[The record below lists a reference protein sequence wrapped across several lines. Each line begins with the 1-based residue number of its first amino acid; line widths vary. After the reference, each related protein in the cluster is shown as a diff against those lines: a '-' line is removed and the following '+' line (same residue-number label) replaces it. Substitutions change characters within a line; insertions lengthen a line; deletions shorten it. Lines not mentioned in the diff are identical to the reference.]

1 LEYISKKE
9 LLMNKKIIPIVAS
22 TIVISATSLF
32 AFSNKAIAKTGI
44 VYNVE
49 TGLIIR
55 DTPSKDAKT
64 LDSLLN
70 GASVEVLGEE
80 GNYYK
85 VKYKDITGYVTKSYL
100 KVDGEVPKTEET
112 KTETKTEEKK
122 EETKTETKT
131 EEKKEE
137 TQPETKVENTT
148 ATNTTNT
155 TTTGT
160 TTTETKITSSFKAKL
175 LAKANVYVLPLVNTS
190 KLGEIE
196 KGKEVTVISKTGN
209 WCYIQSESISGW
221 IFTSRVEK
229 VDTPVENKEE
239 KKTEEKKEEQKNSN
253 KKMYVAFEYCNVRE
267 GATTDSAKVTSAN
280 HNAEVEILGK
290 EGEWYKVNVNGKTG
304 YIREDQLSESQT

>member
-1 LEYISKKE
+1 
-9 LLMNKKIIPIVAS
+9 MNKKIIPIIAS
-22 TIVISATSLF
+22 IVVISATTLMT
-32 AFSNKAIAKTGI
+32 FSNTAIAKTGI

-49 TGLIIR
+49 TGLLIR
-55 DTPSKDAKT
+55 DNPSTNAKT

-85 VKYKDITGYVTKSYL
+85 VKYQDITGYVTKSYVN
-100 KVDGEVPKTEET
+100 VDGEVPKTEET
-112 KTETKTEEKK
+112 KTEEKK
-122 EETKTETKT
+122 EEEKQPETKT

-137 TQPETKVENTT
+137 KQPETKTENTT
-148 ATNTTNT
+148 ENKVENAT
-155 TTTGT
+155 TTT
-160 TTTETKITSSFKAKL
+160 TTTETKTTSSFEAKL
-175 LAKANVYVLPLVNTS
+175 LDTAKVYVLPLVNTS
-190 KLGEIE
+190 KLGELE
-196 KGKEVTVISKTGN
+196 KDKEVTVISKTGN
-209 WCYIQSESISGW
+209 WCYIQTDSISGW

-239 KKTEEKKEEQKNSN
+239 KKTEEKKEEKKEEKTSSN

-280 HNAEVEILGK
+280 HNTEVEILGK
-290 EGEWYKVNVNGKTG
+290 EGDWYKVNVNGKSG

>member
-1 LEYISKKE
+1 
-9 LLMNKKIIPIVAS
+9 MNKKIIPIIAS
-22 TIVISATSLF
+22 TLVISATSLLT
-32 AFSNKAIAKTGI
+32 FSNTAIAKTGI

-49 TGLIIR
+49 TGLLIR
-55 DTPSKDAKT
+55 DNPSKDAKT

-85 VKYKDITGYVTKSYL
+85 VKYQDITGYVTKSYL

-112 KTETKTEEKK
+112 KTEEKKEEEKQPETKTEEKK
-122 EETKTETKT
+122 EETKTENKT
-131 EEKKEE
+131 
-137 TQPETKVENTT
+137 ENTT
-148 ATNTTNT
+148 ETKNETNTTPT
-155 TTTGT
+155 T
-160 TTTETKITSSFKAKL
+160 TTTETKTTSSFKAKL
-175 LAKANVYVLPLVNTS
+175 LDKAKVYVLPLVNTS

-196 KGKEVTVISKTGN
+196 KDKEVTVISKTGN

-229 VDTPVENKEE
+229 VDTPVENKEEKKEE

>member
-1 LEYISKKE
+1 
-9 LLMNKKIIPIVAS
+9 MNKKIIPIIAS
-22 TIVISATSLF
+22 TVVISATALMT
-32 AFSNKAIAKTGI
+32 FSNTAIAKTGI

-49 TGLIIR
+49 TGLLIR
-55 DTPSKDAKT
+55 DNPSTNAKT

-85 VKYKDITGYVTKSYL
+85 VKYQDITGYVTKSYL
-100 KVDGEVPKTEET
+100 KVDGEVPKTEE
-112 KTETKTEEKK
+112 KKEEQKQPETKTEEKK
-122 EETKTETKT
+122 EEK
-131 EEKKEE
+131 
-137 TQPETKVENTT
+137 QPETKVENTT
-148 ATNTTNT
+148 TETNTTST
-155 TTTGT
+155 TTA
-160 TTTETKITSSFKAKL
+160 TETKTTSSFKAKL
-175 LAKANVYVLPLVNTS
+175 LDKAKVYVLPLVNTS

-196 KGKEVTVISKTGN
+196 KDKEVTVISKTGS

-239 KKTEEKKEEQKNSN
+239 KKTEEKKEEKTSN

-280 HNAEVEILGK
+280 HNTEVEILGK
-290 EGEWYKVNVNGKTG
+290 EGDWYKVNVNGKTG

>member
-1 LEYISKKE
+1 
-9 LLMNKKIIPIVAS
+9 MNKKIIPVVAS
-22 TIVISATSLF
+22 TLVISATALLT
-32 AFSNKAIAKTGI
+32 FSNNAIAKTGI

-100 KVDGEVPKTEET
+100 KVDGEVQKTEET

-137 TQPETKVENTT
+137 TQPETKAENTT
-148 ATNTTNT
+148 VTNTTNT

-160 TTTETKITSSFKAKL
+160 TATETKTTSSFKAKL

-190 KLGEIE
+190 KLGEID
-196 KGKEVTVISKTGN
+196 KDKEVTVISKTGN
-209 WCYIQSESISGW
+209 WCYIQTDTISGW

-229 VDTPVENKEE
+229 VDTPVENKTSNEE
-239 KKTEEKKEEQKNSN
+239 KKTEEKKEEKKEEKTTSN

-267 GATTDSAKVTSAN
+267 KATTDSAKVTSAN
-280 HNAEVEILGK
+280 HNTEVEILGK
-290 EGEWYKVNVNGKTG
+290 EGEWYKVSVDGKTG

>member
-1 LEYISKKE
+1 
-9 LLMNKKIIPIVAS
+9 MNKKIIPVVAS
-22 TIVISATSLF
+22 TLVISATALLT
-32 AFSNKAIAKTGI
+32 FSNNAIAKTGI

-100 KVDGEVPKTEET
+100 KVDGEVPNTEET

-148 ATNTTNT
+148 VTNTTNT
-155 TTTGT
+155 TTTNT
-160 TTTETKITSSFKAKL
+160 TATETKTTSSFKAKL

-190 KLGEIE
+190 KLGEID
-196 KGKEVTVISKTGN
+196 KDKEVTVISKTGN
-209 WCYIQSESISGW
+209 WCYIQTDTISGW

-239 KKTEEKKEEQKNSN
+239 KKTEEKKEEKKEEKTSSN

-267 GATTDSAKVTSAN
+267 SATTDSAKVTSAN
-280 HNAEVEILGK
+280 HNTEVEILGK

-304 YIREDQLSESQT
+304 YIREDQLAESQT

>member
-1 LEYISKKE
+1 
-9 LLMNKKIIPIVAS
+9 MNKKIIPIVAS
-22 TIVISATSLF
+22 TLVISATSLLT
-32 AFSNKAIAKTGI
+32 FSNTAIAKTGI

-85 VKYKDITGYVTKSYL
+85 VKYQDITGYVTKSYL

-112 KTETKTEEKK
+112 KTEEKKEEEKQPETKTEEKK
-122 EETKTETKT
+122 EETKTEN
-131 EEKKEE
+131 
-137 TQPETKVENTT
+137 KVENTT
-148 ATNTTNT
+148 TETNTTP
-155 TTTGT
+155 
-160 TTTETKITSSFKAKL
+160 TTTETKTTSSFKAKL
-175 LAKANVYVLPLVNTS
+175 LDKAKVYVLPLVNTS
-190 KLGEIE
+190 KLGEID
-196 KGKEVTVISKTGN
+196 KDKEVTVISKTGN

-229 VDTPVENKEE
+229 VDTPVENKEEKKEE

>member
-1 LEYISKKE
+1 
-9 LLMNKKIIPIVAS
+9 MNKKIIPVVAS
-22 TIVISATSLF
+22 TLVISATALLT
-32 AFSNKAIAKTGI
+32 FSNNAIAKTGI

-100 KVDGEVPKTEET
+100 KVDGEVQKTEET

-137 TQPETKVENTT
+137 TQPETKAENTT

-160 TTTETKITSSFKAKL
+160 TATETKTTSSFKAKL

-190 KLGEIE
+190 KLGEID
-196 KGKEVTVISKTGN
+196 KDKEVTVISKTGN
-209 WCYIQSESISGW
+209 WCYVQTDTISGW

-229 VDTPVENKEE
+229 VDTPVENKTSTEE
-239 KKTEEKKEEQKNSN
+239 KKTEEKKEEKTEEKTTSN

-267 GATTDSAKVTSAN
+267 KATTDSAKVTSAN
-280 HNAEVEILGK
+280 HNTEVEILGK
-290 EGEWYKVNVNGKTG
+290 EGEWYKVSVDGKTG

>member
-1 LEYISKKE
+1 
-9 LLMNKKIIPIVAS
+9 MNKKIIPIIAS
-22 TIVISATSLF
+22 TVIISATALMT
-32 AFSNKAIAKTGI
+32 FSNTAIAKTGI

-49 TGLIIR
+49 TGLLIR
-55 DTPSKDAKT
+55 DNPSTNAKT

-85 VKYKDITGYVTKSYL
+85 VKYQDITGYVTKSYL
-100 KVDGEVPKTEET
+100 KVDGEVPKTEEK
-112 KTETKTEEKK
+112 KTEEKKEEQKQPETKTEEKK
-122 EETKTETKT
+122 EEK
-131 EEKKEE
+131 
-137 TQPETKVENTT
+137 QPETKVENTT
-148 ATNTTNT
+148 TETNTTST
-155 TTTGT
+155 TTA
-160 TTTETKITSSFKAKL
+160 TETKTTSSFKAKL
-175 LAKANVYVLPLVNTS
+175 LDKAKVYVLPLVNTS

-196 KGKEVTVISKTGN
+196 KDKEVTVISKTGS

-239 KKTEEKKEEQKNSN
+239 KKTEEKKEEKTSN

-280 HNAEVEILGK
+280 HNTEVEILGK
-290 EGEWYKVNVNGKTG
+290 EGDWYKVNVNGKTG

>member
-1 LEYISKKE
+1 
-9 LLMNKKIIPIVAS
+9 MNKKIIPVVAS
-22 TIVISATSLF
+22 TLVISATALLT
-32 AFSNKAIAKTGI
+32 FSNNAIAKTGI

-100 KVDGEVPKTEET
+100 KVDGEVPNTEET

-148 ATNTTNT
+148 VTNTTNT
-155 TTTGT
+155 TTTNT
-160 TTTETKITSSFKAKL
+160 TATETKTTSSFKAKL

-190 KLGEIE
+190 KLGEID
-196 KGKEVTVISKTGN
+196 KDKEVTVISKTGN
-209 WCYIQSESISGW
+209 WCYIQTDTISGW

-229 VDTPVENKEE
+229 VDTPVDNKTEE
-239 KKTEEKKEEQKNSN
+239 KKTEEKKEEKTEEKTTSN
-253 KKMYVAFEYCNVRE
+253 KKMYFSFEYCNVRE
-267 GATTDSAKVTSAN
+267 KATTDSAKVTSAN

-290 EGEWYKVNVNGKTG
+290 EGEWYKVSVDGKTG

>member
-1 LEYISKKE
+1 
-9 LLMNKKIIPIVAS
+9 MNKKIIPIIAS
-22 TIVISATSLF
+22 TLVISATSLLT
-32 AFSNKAIAKTGI
+32 FSNTAIAKTGI

-49 TGLIIR
+49 TGLLIR
-55 DTPSKDAKT
+55 DNPSKDAKT

-85 VKYKDITGYVTKSYL
+85 VKYQDITGYVTKSYL
-100 KVDGEVPKTEET
+100 KVDGEVQKTE
-112 KTETKTEEKK
+112 ETKTEEKK
-122 EETKTETKT
+122 EEEKQPETKT

-137 TQPETKVENTT
+137 IKTENKTE
-148 ATNTTNT
+148 N
-155 TTTGT
+155 
-160 TTTETKITSSFKAKL
+160 TTETKNETNTTPTTTSTETKTTSSFKAKL
-175 LAKANVYVLPLVNTS
+175 LDKAKVYVLPLVNTS

-196 KGKEVTVISKTGN
+196 KDKEVTVISKTGN

>member
-1 LEYISKKE
+1 
-9 LLMNKKIIPIVAS
+9 MNKKIIPIIAS
-22 TIVISATSLF
+22 TLVISATSLLT
-32 AFSNKAIAKTGI
+32 FSNTAIAKTGI

-49 TGLIIR
+49 TGLLIR
-55 DTPSKDAKT
+55 DNPSKDAKT

-85 VKYKDITGYVTKSYL
+85 VKYQDITGYVTKSYL

-112 KTETKTEEKK
+112 KTEEKKEEEKQPETKTEEKK
-122 EETKTETKT
+122 EETKTENKT
-131 EEKKEE
+131 E
-137 TQPETKVENTT
+137 N
-148 ATNTTNT
+148 
-155 TTTGT
+155 
-160 TTTETKITSSFKAKL
+160 TTETKNETNTTPTTTSTETKTTSAFKAKL
-175 LAKANVYVLPLVNTS
+175 LDKAKVYVLPLVNTS

-239 KKTEEKKEEQKNSN
+239 KKTEEKKEEQKKSN

>member
-1 LEYISKKE
+1 
-9 LLMNKKIIPIVAS
+9 MNKKIIPIIAS
-22 TIVISATSLF
+22 TLVISATSLLT
-32 AFSNKAIAKTGI
+32 FSNTAIAKTGI

-85 VKYKDITGYVTKSYL
+85 VKYQDITGYVTKSYL

-112 KTETKTEEKK
+112 KTEEKKEEEKQPETKTEEKK
-122 EETKTETKT
+122 EETKTENKT
-131 EEKKEE
+131 E
-137 TQPETKVENTT
+137 N
-148 ATNTTNT
+148 
-155 TTTGT
+155 
-160 TTTETKITSSFKAKL
+160 TTETKNETNTTPTTTSTETKTTSSFKAKL
-175 LAKANVYVLPLVNTS
+175 LDKAKVYVLPLVNTS

-196 KGKEVTVISKTGN
+196 KDKEVTVISKTGN

-229 VDTPVENKEE
+229 VDTPVENKEEKKEE

-290 EGEWYKVNVNGKTG
+290 EGEWNKVNVNGKTG

>member
-1 LEYISKKE
+1 
-9 LLMNKKIIPIVAS
+9 MNKKIIPIIAS
-22 TIVISATSLF
+22 TLVISATSLLT
-32 AFSNKAIAKTGI
+32 FSNTAIAKTGI

-49 TGLIIR
+49 TGLLIR
-55 DTPSKDAKT
+55 DNPSKDAKT

-85 VKYKDITGYVTKSYL
+85 VKYQDITGYVTKSYL

-112 KTETKTEEKK
+112 KTEEKKEEEKQPETKTEEKK
-122 EETKTETKT
+122 EETKTENKT
-131 EEKKEE
+131 E
-137 TQPETKVENTT
+137 N
-148 ATNTTNT
+148 
-155 TTTGT
+155 
-160 TTTETKITSSFKAKL
+160 TTETKNETNTTPITTSTETKTTSAFKAKL
-175 LAKANVYVLPLVNTS
+175 LDKAKVYVLPLINTS

-196 KGKEVTVISKTGN
+196 KDKEVTVISKTGN

-239 KKTEEKKEEQKNSN
+239 KKEEKKEEQKNSN

-280 HNAEVEILGK
+280 HNTEVEILGK
-290 EGEWYKVNVNGKTG
+290 EGDWYKVNVNGKTG

>member
-1 LEYISKKE
+1 
-9 LLMNKKIIPIVAS
+9 MNKKIIPIIAS
-22 TIVISATSLF
+22 TLVISATSLLT
-32 AFSNKAIAKTGI
+32 FSNTAIAKTGI

-49 TGLIIR
+49 TGLLIR
-55 DTPSKDAKT
+55 DNPSKDAKT

-85 VKYKDITGYVTKSYL
+85 VKYQDITGYVTKSYL

-112 KTETKTEEKK
+112 KTEEKKEEEKQTETKTEEKK
-122 EETKTETKT
+122 EETKTEN
-131 EEKKEE
+131 
-137 TQPETKVENTT
+137 KVENTT
-148 ATNTTNT
+148 TETNTTPT
-155 TTTGT
+155 TTS
-160 TTTETKITSSFKAKL
+160 TETKTTSAFKAKL
-175 LAKANVYVLPLVNTS
+175 LDKAKVYVLPLVNTS

-196 KGKEVTVISKTGN
+196 KDKEVTVISKTGN

-229 VDTPVENKEE
+229 VDTPVENKEEKKEE

>member
-1 LEYISKKE
+1 
-9 LLMNKKIIPIVAS
+9 MNKKIIPIIAS
-22 TIVISATSLF
+22 TVVISATALMT
-32 AFSNKAIAKTGI
+32 FSNTAIAKTGI

-49 TGLIIR
+49 TGLLIR
-55 DTPSKDAKT
+55 ENPSKDAKT

-85 VKYKDITGYVTKSYL
+85 VKYQDITGYVTKSYL
-100 KVDGEVPKTEET
+100 KVDGEVPKTEEK
-112 KTETKTEEKK
+112 KTEEKKEEEKQPETKTEEKK
-122 EETKTETKT
+122 EETK
-131 EEKKEE
+131 
-137 TQPETKVENTT
+137 PENKVENTT
-148 ATNTTNT
+148 TETNTTSTTTTTNT
-155 TTTGT
+155 T
-160 TTTETKITSSFKAKL
+160 ETKTTSSFKAKL
-175 LAKANVYVLPLVNTS
+175 LDKAKVYVLPLVNTS

-196 KGKEVTVISKTGN
+196 KDKEVTVISKTGN

-239 KKTEEKKEEQKNSN
+239 KKTEEKKEEKTFSN

-267 GATTDSAKVTSAN
+267 SATTDSAKVTSAN
-280 HNAEVEILGK
+280 HNTEVEILGK

>member
-1 LEYISKKE
+1 
-9 LLMNKKIIPIVAS
+9 MNKKIIPIIAGTV
-22 TIVISATSLF
+22 VISATALM
-32 AFSNKAIAKTGI
+32 AFSNTAIAKTGI

-49 TGLIIR
+49 TGLLIR
-55 DTPSKDAKT
+55 DNPSTNAKT

-85 VKYKDITGYVTKSYL
+85 VKYQDITGYVTKSYL
-100 KVDGEVPKTEET
+100 KVDGEVPKTEE
-112 KTETKTEEKK
+112 KKEEQKQPETKTEEKK
-122 EETKTETKT
+122 EEK
-131 EEKKEE
+131 
-137 TQPETKVENTT
+137 QPETKVENTT
-148 ATNTTNT
+148 TETNTTST
-155 TTTGT
+155 TTA
-160 TTTETKITSSFKAKL
+160 TETKTTSSFKAKL
-175 LAKANVYVLPLVNTS
+175 LDKAKVYVLPLVNTT
-190 KLGEIE
+190 KIGEIE
-196 KGKEVTVISKTGN
+196 KDKEVTVISKTGS

-239 KKTEEKKEEQKNSN
+239 KKTEEKKEEKTSN

-280 HNAEVEILGK
+280 HNTEVEILGK
-290 EGEWYKVNVNGKTG
+290 EGDWYKVNVNGKTG

>member
-1 LEYISKKE
+1 
-9 LLMNKKIIPIVAS
+9 MNKKIIPIIAS
-22 TIVISATSLF
+22 TLVISATSLLT
-32 AFSNKAIAKTGI
+32 FSNTAIAKTGI

-85 VKYKDITGYVTKSYL
+85 VKYQDITGYVTKSYL

-112 KTETKTEEKK
+112 KTEEKKEEEKQPETKTEEKK
-122 EETKTETKT
+122 EETKTENKT
-131 EEKKEE
+131 
-137 TQPETKVENTT
+137 ENTT
-148 ATNTTNT
+148 ETTNETNTTPT
-155 TTTGT
+155 TT
-160 TTTETKITSSFKAKL
+160 TTTETKTTSSFKAKL
-175 LAKANVYVLPLVNTS
+175 LDKAKVYVLPLVNTS

-196 KGKEVTVISKTGN
+196 KDKEVTVISKTGN

>member
-1 LEYISKKE
+1 
-9 LLMNKKIIPIVAS
+9 MNKKIIPIVAS

-122 EETKTETKT
+122 EET
-131 EEKKEE
+131 
-137 TQPETKVENTT
+137 QPETKVENTT
-148 ATNTTNT
+148 TTNTTNTTNT

-160 TTTETKITSSFKAKL
+160 TTTGTTTTETKTTSSFKAKL

-190 KLGEIE
+190 KLGEID
-196 KGKEVTVISKTGN
+196 KDKEVTVISKTGN
-209 WCYIQSESISGW
+209 WCYIQTDTISGW

-229 VDTPVENKEE
+229 VDTPVENKTSTEE
-239 KKTEEKKEEQKNSN
+239 KKTEEKKEEKKEEKTTST

-267 GATTDSAKVTSAN
+267 KATTDSAKVTSAN
-280 HNAEVEILGK
+280 HNTEVEILGK
-290 EGEWYKVNVNGKTG
+290 EGEWYKVSVDGKTG